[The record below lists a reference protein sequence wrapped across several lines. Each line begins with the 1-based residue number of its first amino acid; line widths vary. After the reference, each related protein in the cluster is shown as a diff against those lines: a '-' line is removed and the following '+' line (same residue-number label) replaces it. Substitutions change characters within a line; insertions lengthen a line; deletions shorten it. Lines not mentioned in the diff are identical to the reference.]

1 MKNLFSS
8 LSGKELV
15 AAGHDF
21 AKTLDAD
28 APLIEIAKLFS
39 EMASRLDCAIA
50 RGDELQQKLDAMA
63 ASESAQVTINTL
75 QQRVGALAA
84 ENAALR
90 DVLEDILEPQ
100 SAVLEREHRIRAEN
114 ALETPATDAYMNS
127 VRAEGIHFAVNRM
140 LAAWGAGFIEA
151 TPGEAADVAG
161 AVLSALEFLPRAQ
174 LSELKRDY
182 ADKVISEIRTGESKQ

>member
-1 MKNLFSS
+1 MKNKFSS
-8 LSGKELV
+8 LSGKELI
-15 AAGHDF
+15 AAGHQF
-21 AKTLDAD
+21 GKSLDAD

-39 EMASRLDCAIA
+39 VMASRLDCAIA
-50 RGDELQQKLDAMA
+50 RGDELQQKLDA
-63 ASESAQVTINTL
+63 V
-75 QQRVGALAA
+75 AA
-84 ENAALR
+84 ENARLKSFITKNCF
-90 DVLEDILEPQ
+90 VEDDSSDYGFGDASISMPP
-100 SAVLEREHRIRAEN
+100 
-114 ALETPATDAYMNS
+114 TPATDAYRNS

-174 LSELKRDY
+174 PDELKREY